1 MNMKLFDYQ
10 EEMVERI
17 GKAFGKLQSSWFK
30 CRRGRGKRI
39 CLQQ

>member
-10 EEMVERI
+10 EEWWDGLGGLLE
-17 GKAFGKLQSSWFK
+17 STNPSWFK
-30 CRRGRGKRI
+30 CRRERGKRI